1 MKKFIASL
9 FVSIVALCW
18 FSVAD
23 VTIPVTDLSWPTSCN
38 SNETENINYYLTTS
52 NVLSKKPYDV
62 FGNTV
67 DSLVWWESNGSSIN
81 IWKHGVI
88 SSCNTWNR
96 ISNVVSAD
104 DTNWALIFLNADN
117 CVFNIPNYTKVS
129 NPTDIDA
136 QIHYTIWYRLIY
148 NGWPNSITTRLYHRD
163 FWVNNWTCYP
173 GWNSVS
179 NSDNCSQVTVK
190 YWSQKYHTWEC
201 LNYRVFR
208 CWDWL
213 VNSPYGTNYTNWN
226 FSEQCDPNDPNHV
239 GWWSQ
244 WCSDTCQ
251 PLNQQQPICGNGI
264 VEEWEYCDEW
274 ELNWQPWHCSSDCSY
289 IVPQQPI
296 CGNGIL
302 EEWEYC
308 DEWPLNWQP
317 WHCNKD
323 CTWME
328 PQQPIC
334 WNWIIEA
341 WEQCEKINWQ
351 FLPWCENCQLLIPN
365 CSVLH
370 VDPRSWLVPLNVSFS
385 ADNISW
391 ISYTNLNF
399 WDGSSVISHPNL
411 VNIPYEQHSYTV
423 EWTYESSIT
432 LTNNY
437 NGPLAT
443 WITVTWVNC
452 TIDIT
457 ANQPEGTPELE
468 IQKQL
473 LDPNAIYHEWDYVW
487 YEIILKNNWNA
498 TYYDAYILDVMPLSL
513 DYVSSELIWTSSYTS
528 WSWLGSNGAW
538 NIMYSW
544 FDLPAW
550 EQVVLYLTWLI
561 KNWASFNAA
570 TNCAF
575 TSWDDSCVIIPTSPI
590 PSLIKFQKTVD
601 MDDFIREEITV
612 NPWDYIV
619 YKLEFGNVWQVSA
632 TWIVKDELPEC
643 ITYVDSSIH
652 GVTWANFVHDPD
664 FTTIIYRDFLLQPWQ
679 TWYVIITW
687 QVSDSNSCQN
697 VMSYHNT
704 WLFRFLSDNEWLKS
718 DVIAVRPSLSG
729 SIVLFDKT
737 WNKSLLQPWEDIEFT
752 LTVTNEWPNEIE
764 NVIVKDI
771 WPDDW
776 TCIEYKDW
784 TWLIGPYPEWAFLQY
799 LWNFSSPNRYEWK
812 YWYDR
817 GDRTNNNQWL
827 DDPNSISV
835 PRSILY
841 AWESFSF
848 KIFARVRNNP
858 VCAWSYINTW
868 VLEYDEWGK
877 THHLEDVHPF
887 EVIGSF
893 VWWSCKALTSPSN
906 TIYLYD
912 DDTVWSMDFT
922 CHANWVAN
930 KIEINCGNGN
940 SYSTTNASEFTHACT
955 YTYNPNWNNEHNVTC
970 TVNGD
975 PIQNECSKK
984 ITLEY
989 WWYGNCWN
997 GILEPGEECDLKLVW
1012 WKVWIIWNYLDYEG
1026 QYPAGYYKWYQC
1038 YNCKIRNNGWWYVYE
1053 PTQCLQTDTPVS
1065 VMDNE
1070 LLPFWWR
1077 LWDKKNNDNSRQ
1089 IVSNYNCKASQI
1101 YTDGYDEK
1109 ALSYAKNNWEKSSS
1123 SKLTTST
1130 STYLSNDGVT
1140 KIDKDSMICHF
1151 SVYNWKHW
1159 QWLDPI
1165 TEFTGSCFNNNY
1177 RDSAIFNYF
1186 SKTHQTLNKASWRN
1200 LATVASIMNKL
1211 VNKEYWEYKLVLDKV
1226 EYNYCDERVW
1236 AWKPW
1241 KLYGWVCEVDFAVTK
1256 PYVVQVSTLWVTP
1269 IWSSNKWFMD
1279 DFFDMEWNKLYKKS
1293 DIADVLLLDNDS
1305 YAIPRDVN
1313 NNFESFKKKYEKLAI
1328 KITDNNVNDM
1338 FSAQNITSIKKV
1350 PGQSI
1355 YFIDWKWD
1363 LIIDQKSIAKTS
1375 PVYTI
1380 IVNGMDVH
1388 IKWNM
1393 LVTAMI
1399 VVDNWT
1405 IYFDDEKCQDG
1416 WQVVQWIFV
1425 ALDWFWN
1432 KFEKLRNTNEN
1443 KEFCPWWNL
1452 HVKWVLIWSWIDNI
1466 SNYKRSQL
1474 NDWFTLRSSN
1484 LNDLKKERRKEI
1496 IEWASVLIEYSP
1508 SLWKILPPGAEM
1520 FTESLEVYK
1529 R

>member
-62 FGNTV
+62 FWNTV

-264 VEEWEYCDEW
+264 V
-274 ELNWQPWHCSSDCSY
+274 
-289 IVPQQPI
+289 
-296 CGNGIL
+296 

-643 ITYVDSSIH
+643 ITYVDSDIY

-687 QVSDSNSCQN
+687 QVSDSNSCQS

-704 WLFRFLSDNEWLKS
+704 WLFRFLSDNEWLES
-718 DVIAVRPSLSG
+718 DVIAVRPSFSG

-812 YWYDR
+812 YWYNRD
-817 GDRTNNNQWL
+817 DRTNNNQWW

-835 PRSILY
+835 PKSILY

-848 KIFARVRNNP
+848 KVFAKVKDDPR
-858 VCAWSYINTW
+858 CAWYYINTW

-970 TVNGD
+970 TVNGE

-989 WWYGNCWN
+989 WWYWNCWN
-997 GILEPGEECDLKLVW
+997 GTLEPGEECDLKLEW
-1012 WKVWIIWNYLDYEG
+1012 WKVWIIGNYLDFDR
-1026 QYPAGYYKWYQC
+1026 QYLAWYYNWYQC
-1038 YNCKIRNNGWWYVYE
+1038 YNCKIIGNNWWYVYE
-1053 PTQCLQTDTPVS
+1053 PAQCLQTDTPVS

-1089 IVSNYNCKASQI
+1089 IVSNYDCKASQAYI
-1101 YTDGYDEK
+1101 VDSSDVK
-1109 ALSYAKNNWEKSSS
+1109 VLSSAKNNWDVKGSSIS
-1123 SKLTTST
+1123 SKLTTNT
-1130 STYLSNDGVT
+1130 STYSSNDGVT
-1140 KIDKDSMICHF
+1140 KIKKDSMICHF
-1151 SVYNWKHW
+1151 SVYNWSHW
-1159 QWLDPI
+1159 QWTAPI
-1165 TEFTGSCFNNNY
+1165 TEFAGPCFNNNY
-1177 RDSAIFNYF
+1177 KDSAIFNYF

-1200 LATVASIMNKL
+1200 LATVASIMNRL

-1226 EYNYCDERVW
+1226 EYEYCDESVW
-1236 AWKPW
+1236 KWRQW